1 MPRRSRGRVVRRVLL
16 VLVLLIVVALVGG
29 YWYARPL
36 LLTGTGYAAHN
47 ACALEHLADR
57 DDPEDDL
64 PPNPLVPYLRT
75 SSDDSSVTGS
85 ILGVLA
91 KQTAHYTDGYGCTI
105 SEDA

>member
-1 MPRRSRGRVVRRVLL
+1 MVRPTVRRVVRRVLL

-47 ACALEHLADR
+47 DCAVRLLAGR

-75 SSDDSSVTGS
+75 SDSPGTVRASV
-85 ILGVLA
+85 LGLLA
-91 KQTAHYTDGYGCTI
+91 KQSAYYTEGY
-105 SEDA
+105 